1 MDNTKGVL
9 KMQFNITLELSQDQV
24 DYLLEALEIA
34 KSVHL
39 KERNQ
44 VRDISQIDANHIA
57 QLNAKTWTLQNI
69 RKQIQNGK

>member
-1 MDNTKGVL
+1 
-9 KMQFNITLELSQDQV
+9 MQFNITLELSQDQV

-34 KSVHL
+34 KTAHI

-44 VRDISQIDANHIA
+44 FREVSDIDANRLA
-57 QLNAKTWTLQNI
+57 ELSAKTWTLQNI